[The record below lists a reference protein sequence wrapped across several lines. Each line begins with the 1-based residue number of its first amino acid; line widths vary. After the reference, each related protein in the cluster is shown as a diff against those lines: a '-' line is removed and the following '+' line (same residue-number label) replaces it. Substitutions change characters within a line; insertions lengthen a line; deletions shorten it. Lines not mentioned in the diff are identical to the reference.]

1 MKKQSLDAQL
11 TRFRRQTTRNVSS
24 FSRDFRERLGGSV
37 ASLGKAIL
45 VQASLFYIAFFLKS
59 LLIDI
64 LPYFAILAY
73 LVFLFDKGTIGAGLV
88 TVLVLVFV
96 YSLFAKD
103 GDTSETPSEGSGDQA
118 QDKASPSEN
127 VAMAEALSGDRP
139 ARGVLSLRH
148 RFSMIWI
155 MFKKLVRWESYRS
168 KFFGNLILLIGLIF
182 MARIY
187 FPDTRYLQLIPFR
200 ENVVSYWMVWAID
213 ISISPLVW
221 TYSNLLGYFPII
233 RSKALEWGISMP
245 FPMDM

>member
-1 MKKQSLDAQL
+1 MKKPGLDAKL

-37 ASLGKAIL
+37 ASIGKTIF
-45 VQASLFYIAFFLKS
+45 VQVSLFYIAFFLKS
-59 LLIDI
+59 LLFDI

-103 GDTSETPSEGSGDQA
+103 SDTSETLSEGLGDQP
-118 QDKASPSEN
+118 QDKASPN
-127 VAMAEALSGDRP
+127 DDVPTADVLSGDRP
-139 ARGVLSLRH
+139 SRGILSLRH
-148 RFSMIWI
+148 RLSMIWI

-168 KFFGNLILLIGLIF
+168 KFFGNMILLIGLIF

-187 FPDTRYLQLIPFR
+187 FPGTPYLQLIPFR
-200 ENVVSYWMVWAID
+200 ENVVSHWLVWAID

-221 TYSNLLGYFPII
+221 TYGNLLGYFPVIK
-233 RSKALEWGISMP
+233 SKALEWGIPMP
-245 FPMDM
+245 FPLDV